1 MLNSKNKAQLKS
13 IAHSTELVKINIGK
27 DLLTDSVIQS
37 IENCFSTHE
46 LIKISFLK
54 SALGNKTKQELI
66 LDLIDA
72 LDCDV
77 IQSIGNTIIVY
88 RENKDIKDHIILKR

>member
-1 MLNSKNKAQLKS
+1 MLNSKSKAQLKT
-13 IAHSTELVKINIGK
+13 IAHSSDLVKINIGK
-27 DLLTDSVIQS
+27 DLLTDSFIQS
-37 IENCFSTHE
+37 VENCFSTHE

-54 SALGNKTKQELI
+54 SALGAISKQELI

-77 IQSIGNTIIVY
+77 VQSIGNTIIIY

>member
-1 MLNSKNKAQLKS
+1 MLNSKSQLKTV
-13 IAHSTELVKINIGK
+13 AHSSDLVKINIGK
-27 DLLTDSVIQS
+27 DLLTDSFIQS
-37 IENCFSTHE
+37 VENCFSTHE

-54 SALGNKTKQELI
+54 SALGATSKQELI

-77 IQSIGNTIIVY
+77 VQSIGNTIIIY

>member
-1 MLNSKNKAQLKS
+1 MLNNKNRAQLKT

-27 DLLTDSVIQS
+27 DLLTDSAIQS

-46 LIKISFLK
+46 LIKIGFLK
-54 SALGNKTKQELI
+54 SALGNTTKQELI

-77 IQSIGNTIIVY
+77 IQSIGNTIIIY